1 MYLAAV
7 VLHHQIHV
15 QQFLGKYDS
24 ITNTLA
30 CIVCSFEG
38 CGFISVLFAVTAVLG
53 VHLME
58 PYLSVTYFD
67 TPNYEDLIPIM
78 QTLYEDLKNTPLE
91 SLLDI
96 TKPAFSFIDEK

>member
-1 MYLAAV
+1 M
-7 VLHHQIHV
+7 
-15 QQFLGKYDS
+15 
-24 ITNTLA
+24 
-30 CIVCSFEG
+30 CSFED
-38 CGFISVLFAVTAVLG
+38 SVLLTVTPVLG

-67 TPNYEDLIPIM
+67 NPNYEDLISIM
-78 QTLYEDLKNTPLE
+78 QTLYEDLKTTPLE